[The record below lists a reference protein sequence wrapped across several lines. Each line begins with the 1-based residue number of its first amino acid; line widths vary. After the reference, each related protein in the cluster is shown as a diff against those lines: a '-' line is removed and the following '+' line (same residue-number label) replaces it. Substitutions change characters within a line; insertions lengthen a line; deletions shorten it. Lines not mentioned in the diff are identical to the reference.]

1 MELDLTDPEFVLEWP
16 KEIFK
21 AETLSLLGRYD
32 DPTKPFEF
40 LLEEAFAGSTPA
52 REFRNSIPF
61 SSWFGEE
68 NHSSAEQVAR
78 NLMASYIHNLD
89 DLRGPFDRIPY
100 WSERQM
106 PDEPNKMPENLH
118 QAWCLIVADL
128 VEAGYFYR
136 DVQPCVDGT
145 SQDEY
150 NSHMEKKIQRTAR
163 LEVKWPLESDKD
175 PIFKDENLFYGLV
188 ECLADLVSRP
198 RARWWHDHGECGW
211 DYKDFYLPTG
221 LAIYAWKVNTLFKS
235 FGLDLALETQG
246 DLRGRLVR
254 TTDAPRQD
262 LVERAG
268 RSTDDSISGR
278 VASAV
283 NQYRKR
289 AATAHDKRSACITLA
304 GILEN
309 RRTLLKEK
317 LLREDERALFQIA
330 NQFDIRH
337 NGPGQKREYSEEF
350 LDWIFW
356 WYLATV
362 DLTETIL
369 ERETEADLPS
379 SEMPMT
385 T

>member
-1 MELDLTDPEFVLEWP
+1 MELDVTDPEFVLEWP

-21 AETLSLLGRYD
+21 AETLSLLRRHD
-32 DPTKPFEF
+32 DPTDAFEF

-52 REFRNSIPF
+52 NQFRKEIPF
-61 SSWFGEE
+61 RPWAVGENPSST
-68 NHSSAEQVAR
+68 EQVAR
-78 NLMASYIHNLD
+78 NLIELYNSKIDA
-89 DLRGPFDRIPY
+89 LRGPLDRIPY
-100 WSERQM
+100 WPERRL
-106 PDEPNKMPENLH
+106 PDEPKKVAENLH
-118 QAWCLIVADL
+118 EAWCLIVNDL

-136 DVQPCVDGT
+136 DVQPCVDGL
-145 SQDEY
+145 SPDEY
-150 NSHMEKKIQRTAR
+150 ASRMEEKILRTAR

-188 ECLADLVSRP
+188 ECLADLVARP
-198 RARWWHDHGECGW
+198 RARRWHDYGDCGW
-211 DYKDFYLPTG
+211 HYSDFYLPTG
-221 LAIYAWKVNTLFKS
+221 LAVYAWKVNALFKR

-283 NQYRKR
+283 DQYRKR
-289 AATAHDKRSACITLA
+289 DATAHDKRSACITLA